1 LAFVTDA
8 WWAVILG
15 LLGALVGVYLCAAI
29 LVGFTENDHLP
40 HRGESGRRNSVLEA
54 LNSRPAFVVIVAV
67 VSAVVIAFAF
77 MGVSYLVLWVFL
89 AFVGVAVFIVAYL
102 NARRST

>member
-1 LAFVTDA
+1 MWNT
-8 WWAVILG
+8 
-15 LLGALVGVYLCAAI
+15 
-29 LVGFTENDHLP
+29 
-40 HRGESGRRNSVLEA
+40 VLEA

-67 VSAVVIAFAF
+67 ASAVIIAFAF
-77 MGVSYLVLWVFL
+77 MGASYLVLWVFL